1 MQPLP
6 KKLHDFRY
14 FLIITWRHLNL
25 PDPTPVQLEIAE
37 YLQHGERRKIIQGF
51 RGVGKSWITS
61 TYVVWR
67 LRINPQLKFLVV
79 SASKDRADNF
89 STFTM
94 RLINEMPLLSPLI
107 PQDHQRNSKI
117 SFDVAPSSADHAPSV
132 KSQGVL
138 GQMAGSR
145 ADEVIADD
153 CEVPN
158 NSFTQ
163 PMRDK
168 LAESVKEFD
177 AILKPGGKITF
188 LGTPQVENSL
198 YLTLEERGYTTRI
211 WTARYPEY
219 KNNYGDRLAPRLQ
232 RNLTEGT
239 VKPRD
244 PVDPERFSDIDLME
258 REASYGRSGFN
269 LQFMLD
275 TTLSDQDRYPLKIND
290 LVISS
295 VNQEYAPEKVIWSNS
310 PEYVLTDLPCV
321 GFNGDRF
328 YRPAQEFGDFIEY
341 TGSVMFVDPSGKGKD
356 QTAISCVKMLN
367 GNVYVTECLGL
378 SGGYS
383 DRVLERISKIARDN
397 KINTIIVEQNFG
409 GGMFAELLK
418 PFLMRYHPCELKDVR
433 NTKTKELRIIDTLE
447 PVMNS
452 HRLIIDRK
460 VIEKDFRSNS
470 NEPPE
475 RRLKLQ
481 LVYQLSRISRHRGSL
496 VHDDLVDSLAG
507 AVAYW
512 TEYMAQDEDKNIR
525 NRKDQLLMT
534 HLQNW
539 GSSLNNTITQ
549 TAMGMTPQQI
559 SNSNT
564 STDGFIN
571 NSY

>member
-1 MQPLP
+1 M
-6 KKLHDFRY
+6 
-14 FLIITWRHLNL
+14 
-25 PDPTPVQLEIAE
+25 
-37 YLQHGERRKIIQGF
+37 
-51 RGVGKSWITS
+51 
-61 TYVVWR
+61 
-67 LRINPQLKFLVV
+67 NPQLKFLVV

-117 SFDVAPSSADHAPSV
+117 SFDVAPASADHAPSV

-232 RNLTEGT
+232 RNLTEGI

-310 PEYVLTDLPCV
+310 PEYALTDLPCV

-341 TGSVMFVDPSGKGKD
+341 TGSVMFVDPSGK
-356 QTAISCVKMLN
+356 A
-367 GNVYVTECLGL
+367 
-378 SGGYS
+378 
-383 DRVLERISKIARDN
+383 RIRP
-397 KINTIIVEQNFG
+397 
-409 GGMFAELLK
+409 L
-418 PFLMRYHPCELKDVR
+418 
-433 NTKTKELRIIDTLE
+433 
-447 PVMNS
+447 
-452 HRLIIDRK
+452 
-460 VIEKDFRSNS
+460 
-470 NEPPE
+470 
-475 RRLKLQ
+475 
-481 LVYQLSRISRHRGSL
+481 
-496 VHDDLVDSLAG
+496 
-507 AVAYW
+507 
-512 TEYMAQDEDKNIR
+512 
-525 NRKDQLLMT
+525 
-534 HLQNW
+534 
-539 GSSLNNTITQ
+539 
-549 TAMGMTPQQI
+549 
-559 SNSNT
+559 
-564 STDGFIN
+564 
-571 NSY
+571 

>member
-67 LRINPQLKFLVV
+67 LRMNPQLKFLVV

-94 RLINEMPLLSPLI
+94 RLINEMPILSCLI

-367 GNVYVTECLGL
+367 GNLYVTECLGL

-539 GSSLNNTITQ
+539 GSALNNTITQ

>member
-1 MQPLP
+1 MKPLP
-6 KKLHDFRY
+6 KKLQDFRY
-14 FLIITWRHLNL
+14 FLIVTWRHLNL
-25 PDPTPVQLEIAE
+25 PDPTPVQLDIAE
-37 YLQHGERRKIIQGF
+37 YLQYGARRKIIQGF

-67 LRINPQLKFLVV
+67 LRMNPQLKFLVV

-117 SFDVAPSSADHAPSV
+117 SFDVAPASADHAPSV

-310 PEYVLTDLPCV
+310 PEYALTDLPCV

-367 GNVYVTECLGL
+367 GNLYVTECLGL

-539 GSSLNNTITQ
+539 GSTLNNTITQ

>member
-67 LRINPQLKFLVV
+67 LRMNPQLKFLVV

-367 GNVYVTECLGL
+367 GNLYVTECLGL

-539 GSSLNNTITQ
+539 GSALNNTITQ

>member
-94 RLINEMPLLSPLI
+94 RLINEMPILSCLI

-367 GNVYVTECLGL
+367 GNLYVTECLGL

-539 GSSLNNTITQ
+539 GSALNNTITQ

>member
-1 MQPLP
+1 M
-6 KKLHDFRY
+6 
-14 FLIITWRHLNL
+14 

-67 LRINPQLKFLVV
+67 LRMNPQLKFLVV

-310 PEYVLTDLPCV
+310 PEYALTDLPCV

-367 GNVYVTECLGL
+367 GNLYVTECLGL

-539 GSSLNNTITQ
+539 GSALNNTITQ

>member
-1 MQPLP
+1 M
-6 KKLHDFRY
+6 
-14 FLIITWRHLNL
+14 

-117 SFDVAPSSADHAPSV
+117 SFDVAPASADHAPSV

-310 PEYVLTDLPCV
+310 PEYALTDLPCV

-367 GNVYVTECLGL
+367 GNLYVTECLGL

-539 GSSLNNTITQ
+539 GSALNNTITQ

>member
-67 LRINPQLKFLVV
+67 LRMNPQLKFLVV

-94 RLINEMPLLSPLI
+94 RLINEMPILSGLI

-117 SFDVAPSSADHAPSV
+117 SFDVAPASADHAPSV

-211 WTARYPEY
+211 WTARYPDL
-219 KNNYGDRLAPRLQ
+219 KNNYGDRLAPTLL
-232 RNLTEGT
+232 RNLTDGI

-244 PVDPERFSDIDLME
+244 PVDPERFNDLDLME

-295 VNQEYAPEKVIWSNS
+295 INPEYAPEKIIWSNS
-310 PEYVLTDLPCV
+310 PEYVLADLPCV

-367 GNVYVTECLGL
+367 GNLYVTECLGL

-383 DRVLERISKIARDN
+383 DRVLERISRIARDH

-409 GGMFAELLK
+409 GGMFSELLK
-418 PFLMRYHPCELKDVR
+418 PFLMRFHPCELKDVR
-433 NTKTKELRIIDTLE
+433 NTKTKELRIIDTLC
-447 PVMNS
+447 
-452 HRLIIDRK
+452 
-460 VIEKDFRSNS
+460 
-470 NEPPE
+470 
-475 RRLKLQ
+475 
-481 LVYQLSRISRHRGSL
+481 
-496 VHDDLVDSLAG
+496 
-507 AVAYW
+507 
-512 TEYMAQDEDKNIR
+512 
-525 NRKDQLLMT
+525 LLY
-534 HLQNW
+534 
-539 GSSLNNTITQ
+539 
-549 TAMGMTPQQI
+549 
-559 SNSNT
+559 T
-564 STDGFIN
+564 SPSPRD
-571 NSY
+571 

>member
-1 MQPLP
+1 M
-6 KKLHDFRY
+6 
-14 FLIITWRHLNL
+14 

-67 LRINPQLKFLVV
+67 LRMNPQLKFLVV

-117 SFDVAPSSADHAPSV
+117 SFDVAPASADHAPSV

-232 RNLTEGT
+232 RNLTEGI

-310 PEYVLTDLPCV
+310 PEYALTDLPCV

-367 GNVYVTECLGL
+367 GNLYVTECLGL

-460 VIEKDFRSNS
+460 VIEKDFRSNN

-481 LVYQLSRISRHRGSL
+481 LVYQLSRISRHKGSL

-559 SNSNT
+559 SNSNA
-564 STDGFIN
+564 STDGFIS

>member
-67 LRINPQLKFLVV
+67 LRMNPQLKFLVV

-117 SFDVAPSSADHAPSV
+117 SFDVAPASADHAPSV

-211 WTARYPEY
+211 WTARYPDL
-219 KNNYGDRLAPRLQ
+219 KNNYGDRLAPTLQ
-232 RNLTEGT
+232 RNLTDGI

-244 PVDPERFSDIDLME
+244 PVDPQRFSDLDLME

-310 PEYVLTDLPCV
+310 PEYALTDLPCV

-367 GNVYVTECLGL
+367 GNLYVTECLGL

-383 DRVLERISKIARDN
+383 DRVLERISRIARDH

-409 GGMFAELLK
+409 GGMFSELLK
-418 PFLMRYHPCELKDVR
+418 PFLMRFHPCELKDVR

-460 VIEKDFRSNS
+460 VIEKDFRSNN

-481 LVYQLSRISRHRGSL
+481 LVYQLSRISRHKGSL

-525 NRKDQLLMT
+525 SRKDQLLMT

-539 GSSLNNTITQ
+539 GSLLNNTITQ

-564 STDGFIN
+564 PTDGFISK
-571 NSY
+571 SY

>member
-67 LRINPQLKFLVV
+67 LRMNPQLKFLVV

-310 PEYVLTDLPCV
+310 PEYALTDLPCV

-367 GNVYVTECLGL
+367 GNLYVTECLGL

-525 NRKDQLLMT
+525 NRKDQLLKT

-539 GSSLNNTITQ
+539 GSALNNTITQ

-559 SNSNT
+559 SNSNAF
-564 STDGFIN
+564 TDGFIN